1 MKIQFTQAL
10 NRYLSMALLFI
21 QALNAADILNAMGF
35 VQEHVPLKYKAG
47 IASLAGAVQFYVSWK
62 AHRVN
67 PDGTPATVA
76 FRPAD
81 PDRTPQG

>member
-21 QALNAADILNAMGF
+21 QTLNAADILNAMGF
-35 VQEHVPLKYKAG
+35 VQEQVPLKYKAG

-67 PDGTPATVA
+67 PNGEPAQL
-76 FRPAD
+76 PWK
-81 PDRTPQG
+81 PDK